1 MANPLDHLKSKNF
14 PAGKTLHPRDADR
27 LLDIKAVSEWLGVST
42 STLAKWRLRGTGP
55 PFLKV
60 GKRILM
66 RQSDLDHWLD
76 CRRRLSTS
84 DDGNDVGEF

>member
-1 MANPLDHLKSKNF
+1 MANPPDHLKYKNF
-14 PAGKTLHPRDADR
+14 PDGRTLDPRDAHR
-27 LLDIKAVSEWLGVST
+27 LLDVNAVSEWLGIST

-66 RQSDLDHWLD
+66 RQSDLDQWLD
-76 CRRRLSTS
+76 CRRRISTS
-84 DDGNDVGEF
+84 DDGSDIGEF